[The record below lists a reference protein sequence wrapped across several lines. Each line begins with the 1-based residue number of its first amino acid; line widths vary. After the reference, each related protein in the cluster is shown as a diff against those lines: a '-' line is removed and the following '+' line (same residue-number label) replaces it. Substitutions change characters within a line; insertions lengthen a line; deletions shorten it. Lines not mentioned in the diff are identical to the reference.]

1 MILKVKDENG
11 EFKEV
16 VLKGLK
22 GDKGDNIITSPNGT
36 EYLIVVDN
44 EGNLIKPH
52 WHFVIKLDKEI
63 RFSIT
68 SFSLSSYNTIWN
80 L

>member
-11 EFKEV
+11 HFKEV
-16 VLKGLK
+16 ILKGIK

-44 EGNLIKPH
+44 EGNL
-52 WHFVIKLDKEI
+52 
-63 RFSIT
+63 
-68 SFSLSSYNTIWN
+68 NTIKK
-80 L
+80 